1 MNITELATEPKL
13 IKVVLDDE
21 DIVADF
27 GEPLEFYAWDKQ
39 PIERFLQFAGKK
51 ITEEN
56 LDHVISFAKEMILD
70 ENGERVLKDNLVL
83 PASVMSRCIT
93 SVMNQ
98 LGK

>member
-1 MNITELATEPKL
+1 MNIKELATEPQL

-21 DIVADF
+21 DIVTDF

-51 ITEEN
+51 VTEDN
-56 LDHVISFAKEMILD
+56 LDAVISFAKEMILD
-70 ENGERVLKDNLVL
+70 ENGERVLKDNLIL

-93 SVMNQ
+93 AVMSQ